1 VLVQVASGKEHNIM
15 LSIETGSTQA
25 LIFSF
30 YAKKEREK

>member
-1 VLVQVASGKEHNIM
+1 M